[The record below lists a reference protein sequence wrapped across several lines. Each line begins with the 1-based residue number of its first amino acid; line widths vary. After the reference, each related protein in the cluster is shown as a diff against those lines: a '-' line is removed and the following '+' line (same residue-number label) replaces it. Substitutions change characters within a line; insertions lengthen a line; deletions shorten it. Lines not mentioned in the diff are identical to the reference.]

1 MISNQIIGPCIISL
15 DTTLNPYAKRCM
27 VMVLFFEIGC
37 TLRHNNY
44 TMTRVSRALYP
55 TQKHLQWSYLPD
67 VPPTTQ
73 VVHVDE
79 LTTTTTLLDLWHSLS
94 ISDGMIGV
102 SLMGPANILYQFIM
116 DSHSGPRPTLRTH
129 NDQFGDTSKYNII
142 LIILNY
148 LENKTYLYTLASLNT
163 TCNIFPIYVA
173 IQYLFNF

>member
-1 MISNQIIGPCIISL
+1 
-15 DTTLNPYAKRCM
+15 
-27 VMVLFFEIGC
+27 
-37 TLRHNNY
+37 
-44 TMTRVSRALYP
+44 
-55 TQKHLQWSYLPD
+55 
-67 VPPTTQ
+67 
-73 VVHVDE
+73 
-79 LTTTTTLLDLWHSLS
+79 
-94 ISDGMIGV
+94 
-102 SLMGPANILYQFIM
+102 MGPANILYQFIM